1 MGSRAAEV
9 DGEVVGQLAQ
19 LGAPLRHERR
29 GLRERLA
36 AAGPDLDFRRD
47 QLTDDVRIEVCPP
60 G

>member
-1 MGSRAAEV
+1 MGSRAAEL
-9 DGEVVGQLAQ
+9 DAEVVRQLAQ

-29 GLRERLA
+29 GLGEGLA

-47 QLTDDVRIEVCPP
+47 QLTDDVRIEVCSV